1 MKIATCL
8 AVASALCGLL
18 GPAKAEEILLSCVVS
33 SKEAPKQD
41 LFVKVSGGRVFYGS
55 AMSSLVAAES
65 LNKGS
70 LSISNSHIAFRQ
82 TWPASH
88 VQWDWNIDRDTGNIG
103 IKYINTENKRVFLTK
118 TGSCA
123 GG

>member
-1 MKIATCL
+1 MKTATSL
-8 AVASALCGLL
+8 AAVIALCGLL
-18 GPAKAEEILLSCVVS
+18 SPAKAEEILLSCVVS

-88 VQWDWNIDRDTGNIG
+88 VQWDWSIDRDAGNIG

-118 TGSCA
+118 TGSCT